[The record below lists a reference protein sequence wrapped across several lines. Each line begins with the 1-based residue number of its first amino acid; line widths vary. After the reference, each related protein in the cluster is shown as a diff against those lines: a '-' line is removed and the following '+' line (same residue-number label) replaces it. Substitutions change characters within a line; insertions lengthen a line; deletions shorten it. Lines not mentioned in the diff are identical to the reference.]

1 VSIPGELIRFSTIRV
16 IFLREMSIP
25 SKTYVPFDRVRL
37 SSPVNGQVFVYGV
50 AGLLERAFEAIG
62 AVDDDTDVA
71 NAENVG

>member
-1 VSIPGELIRFSTIRV
+1 
-16 IFLREMSIP
+16 MSIP